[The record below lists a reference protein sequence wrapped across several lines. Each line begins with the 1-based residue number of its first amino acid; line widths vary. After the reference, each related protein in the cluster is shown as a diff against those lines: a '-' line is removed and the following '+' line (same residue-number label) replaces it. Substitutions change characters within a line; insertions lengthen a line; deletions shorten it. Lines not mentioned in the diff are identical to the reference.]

1 MFDYFV
7 AALTCPRCGT
17 VSPVTSITNMQ
28 THIRGG
34 GADGSELPVGTLLKP
49 AYLTA
54 KHLQGAGYALI
65 TQPRVEWP
73 IRLLDVWT
81 CPECETEQWAVVE
94 VAGTR
99 IDRIEG
105 VLLNRATL
113 EGANFISDAD
123 AELLAESLPELLK
136 AEPGGRKLGS
146 VEILRLRLE

>member
-1 MFDYFV
+1 
-7 AALTCPRCGT
+7 
-17 VSPVTSITNMQ
+17 MQ

-54 KHLQGAGYALI
+54 KHLHGAGYALI
-65 TQPRVEWP
+65 TQPRADGP

-94 VAGTR
+94 IAGTR
-99 IDRIEG
+99 IDRIEA

-123 AELLAESLPELLK
+123 AELLAESLPGLLQT
-136 AEPGGRKLGS
+136 EPGGRKLS
-146 VEILRLRLE
+146 NVDILRLRLE

>member
-17 VSPVTSITNMQ
+17 VSPATSITNMQ

-34 GADGSELPVGTLLKP
+34 GADGSELPVGTLFKP

-65 TQPRVEWP
+65 TQPRAEGP

-94 VAGTR
+94 VSGTR

-105 VLLNRATL
+105 MLLNRATL

-123 AELLAESLPELLK
+123 AELLAESLPELLQ
-136 AEPGGRKLGS
+136 ADPGGRKLGS

>member
-7 AALTCPRCGT
+7 EALTCPRCET
-17 VSPVTSITNMQ
+17 MSPATSITNMQ

-54 KHLQGAGYALI
+54 KHLHGAGYALI
-65 TQPRVEWP
+65 TQPPVEKP

-94 VAGTR
+94 VSGTR
-99 IDRIEG
+99 IDRIEA

-113 EGANFISDAD
+113 ESANFISDAD
-123 AELLAESLPELLK
+123 AELLAESLPGLSHTEL
-136 AEPGGRKLGS
+136 GGRKLGS
-146 VEILRLRLE
+146 VDILRLRLK